1 MRVMA
6 SLKIQTEEVEK
17 KKHQKIIEPWMTR
30 WMAWIKNKYKYNNKY
45 KNNKSLN
52 SSSIQCVNNAK

>member
-30 WMAWIKNKYKYNNKY
+30 WMAWIKNKYKYNKY